1 MRIPAK
7 DFLCLVATA
16 NQNRRVSGAAIA
28 FYDVDVPIGDL
39 PCGFDYLPNGE
50 AVAIA

>member
-16 NQNRRVSGAAIA
+16 NPKRGVSGAAIA

-39 PCGFDYLPNGE
+39 PCRFDHLPNTE